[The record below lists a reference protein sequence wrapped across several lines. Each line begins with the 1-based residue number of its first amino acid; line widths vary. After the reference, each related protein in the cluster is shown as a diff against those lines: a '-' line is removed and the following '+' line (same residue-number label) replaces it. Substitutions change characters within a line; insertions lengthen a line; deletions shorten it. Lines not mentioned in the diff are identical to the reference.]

1 MFENYKIRILKSY
14 EMETLTIKIPDQIDT
29 KTFDVQIYLAAKL
42 YEDAILSAG
51 EAAKIAG
58 ISKRDFIEIIGRYG
72 VSVFGKSVADLNLD
86 IANA

>member
-1 MFENYKIRILKSY
+1 VFENYKIRILKSY

-29 KTFDVQIYLAAKL
+29 KTFDVRIYLAAKL

-51 EAAKIAG
+51 QAAKLAG
-58 ISKRDFIEIIGRYG
+58 ISKKGFIEIIGRYG
-72 VSVFGKSVADLNLD
+72 VSVFGNSISDLNSD

>member
-1 MFENYKIRILKSY
+1 MLKIRVLKNHK
-14 EMETLTIKIPDQIDT
+14 METLTIKIPDQIDT

-51 EAAKIAG
+51 EAAKVAG

-72 VSVFGKSVADLNLD
+72 VSVFGKSVGDLNSD

>member
-1 MFENYKIRILKSY
+1 
-14 EMETLTIKIPDQIDT
+14 METLTIKIPEQIDT

-51 EAAKIAG
+51 DAAKVAG

-72 VSVFGKSVADLNLD
+72 VSVFGKSVADLNSD

>member
-1 MFENYKIRILKSY
+1 
-14 EMETLTIKIPDQIDT
+14 METLTIKIPSQIDT
-29 KTFDVQIYLAAKL
+29 KAFDVQTYLAAKL

-51 EAAKIAG
+51 QAADVAG

-72 VSVFGKSVADLNLD
+72 VSTFSKSISDLNSD